1 VHVGARY
8 LESGGFQV
16 SKMQHGDGMEF
27 VGYGEMFTS
36 TSSSSGVKARVPG
49 QTDPQPWTESAVEIK
64 AMAF

>member
-1 VHVGARY
+1 M
-8 LESGGFQV
+8 FPV